1 MGSVENSNESVGRA
15 VEQLDDLMDELGLD
29 MQKRSPLG
37 KKQQSS
43 EVTIAMSQARLCR
56 SRSFR
61 GHQFLMHFQIFAR
74 VNRCMSSHP

>member
-37 KKQQSS
+37 KNQQ
-43 EVTIAMSQARLCR
+43 L
-56 SRSFR
+56 
-61 GHQFLMHFQIFAR
+61 
-74 VNRCMSSHP
+74 

>member
-37 KKQQSS
+37 ENQQS
-43 EVTIAMSQARLCR
+43 
-56 SRSFR
+56 
-61 GHQFLMHFQIFAR
+61 
-74 VNRCMSSHP
+74 